1 MSQRKKEKDIR
12 VRFVG
17 YAIGSQSERV
27 LSKNSVISNDSAKKI
42 QQNKRSL
49 NQKKLIKKVTLKRFK
64 LFKINSQK
72 SR

>member
-1 MSQRKKEKDIR
+1 MSQRKKEKYIR

-49 NQKKLIKKVTLKRFK
+49 NQKKLIKKVTVEGFK